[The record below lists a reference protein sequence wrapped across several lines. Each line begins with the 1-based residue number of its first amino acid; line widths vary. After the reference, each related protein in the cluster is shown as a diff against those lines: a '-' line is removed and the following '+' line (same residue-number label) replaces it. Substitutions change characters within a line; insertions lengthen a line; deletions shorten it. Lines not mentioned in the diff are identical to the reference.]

1 MVRLPFKKKK
11 QQATTRTILVN
22 RRQPEEMSESLVVP
36 HYTHNKI
43 KTAKYSIVTFLP
55 KNLLEQFRR
64 IANFYFLCV
73 AVIQLSINSPVSPL
87 TSVLPLVLVICV
99 TAVKQGYEDWLRHRE
114 DNKVN
119 NSPSRV
125 LLEGEVKE
133 VRTRDIEVGD
143 IVVVAADEQ
152 FPCDL
157 LLLMSSDA
165 EGKCSVTTANLDGE
179 TNLKTFLCP
188 DESQYLTCV
197 DDLWKMRAVI
207 ECQLPHANLYDF
219 KGKMEVYRGS
229 GLPTTASLNTDNLL
243 PRGARLKNTS
253 TVYGV
258 AIYTGEETKMALN
271 SKMTSNKFSTVE
283 KSMNNFLVFFLA
295 VLLLQIIVC
304 TVLKYLLY
312 TGPIME
318 DMWYLGV
325 AANSTVTVEDVVQ
338 DSFFFPHYL
347 QLYHPHLSLRYSS
360 TYKKKIEKKLSI
372 LPEMQKFIGAM
383 FIEWDD
389 QLICGKTG
397 ERCKCNT
404 SDLNEELGQ
413 VQYLFT
419 DKTGTLTENCM
430 NFRHCSVEGLKYVDV
445 EEQLH
450 YTSHRDTSKTFPID
464 HWPDNLDTFLETL
477 ALCHTVQVTPTSR
490 STTEA
495 ITTPQGIQLSD
506 FRLQYQAASPDEKA
520 LVEACARY
528 GVVFEGQ
535 VKDEL
540 RLSVRGHTKLFKRLQ
555 VLEFDSDRKCMSV
568 VVREEASGR
577 IWLLTKGAESSVL
590 RRCSDAA
597 HLQPLHDTTLA
608 HIDDYALMGLR
619 TLAVARRELTK
630 EDYQE
635 FAMQLSQA
643 KQMVEG
649 REAAVREVTE
659 RMEAELRLLGATGV
673 EDLLQEGVQE
683 TLEAL
688 RAAGIKV
695 WVLTGDKVETA
706 VNIAYSCGHFKRFMT
721 VLSLTS
727 LHDLHQAESVLQM
740 CWQETEGDSQY
751 GLVVDGTSLHILL
764 ENLKEE
770 FYSVCRR
777 CTAVVCCRMSPRQKA
792 ETVRLV
798 KTSRTSSVCST
809 TGANDVSMIQEAHVG
824 IGVMGKE
831 GRQAVRCSDFAFARF
846 RFLKRV
852 LLLHAFDYF
861 YVRGN
866 TLVQYS
872 FYKNVAFITPQVF
885 FAIWSAFSPQS
896 VYDSLSLTMYNIT
909 FTSLPVIVYG
919 LLDQNLPPSLLLNR
933 PELYQRIAHNSAM
946 SWLSFCRWNCFALW
960 HSCVVYFGLM
970 LVCSDDTC
978 GLPDGQTSDLYLL
991 GTTLVSLYVFI
1002 TNFKLVLES
1011 HYFTLLFL
1019 LALLLTFVG
1028 YVGLSLIYQGVLLD
1042 AFNNYGVYWTY
1053 YLMFKSWSL
1062 MLASVLLVVA
1072 SLLPD
1077 LLHKIYLAS
1086 KDVRVRAQQR
1096 RKRKTRAVSLK
1107 AYISHVNKAF
1117 DPTEGSGSLWEVT
1130 KREDSEN
1137 GRVKE
1142 LGQGSR
1148 ELGQG
1153 SRELGQGSRELGQGS
1168 REIGQGS
1175 REIGQG
1181 SREIGQGIEIDREKE
1196 IYLNKIMCQ
1205 DKETGHYSGPWTQT
1219 EPLTHH
1225 RAMVAVSEKV
1235 ADSETFIGNKTIIND
1250 KNSLDNE
1257 AFLESET
1264 ENGTTSCTGS
1274 WASGSTLI

>member
-1 MVRLPFKKKK
+1 K

-43 KTAKYSIVTFLP
+43 KTAK
-55 KNLLEQFRR
+55 
-64 IANFYFLCV
+64 
-73 AVIQLSINSPVSPL
+73 LSINSPVSPL

-253 TVYGV
+253 TV
-258 AIYTGEETKMALN
+258 
-271 SKMTSNKFSTVE
+271 
-283 KSMNNFLVFFLA
+283 SMNNFLVFFLA

-312 TGPIME
+312 TGPIM
-318 DMWYLGV
+318 
-325 AANSTVTVEDVVQ
+325 
-338 DSFFFPHYL
+338 
-347 QLYHPHLSLRYSS
+347 
-360 TYKKKIEKKLSI
+360 
-372 LPEMQKFIGAM
+372 EMQKFIGAM

-577 IWLLTKGAESSVL
+577 IWLLTKGAESS
-590 RRCSDAA
+590 
-597 HLQPLHDTTLA
+597 
-608 HIDDYALMGLR
+608 MGLR

-770 FYSVCRR
+770 FYSV
-777 CTAVVCCRMSPRQKA
+777 PLP
-792 ETVRLV
+792 E
-798 KTSRTSSVCST
+798 
-809 TGANDVSMIQEAHVG
+809 E
-824 IGVMGKE
+824 GV
-831 GRQAVRCSDFAFARF
+831 AAPC
-846 RFLKRV
+846 
-852 LLLHAFDYF
+852 HFDYF

-872 FYKNVAFITPQVF
+872 FYKNVAFIT
-885 FAIWSAFSPQS
+885 PQS

-933 PELYQRIAHNSAM
+933 PELYQRIAHNSA
-946 SWLSFCRWNCFALW
+946 
-960 HSCVVYFGLM
+960 
-970 LVCSDDTC
+970 
-978 GLPDGQTSDLYLL
+978 
-991 GTTLVSLYVFI
+991 I
-1002 TNFKLVLES
+1002 
-1011 HYFTLLFL
+1011 
-1019 LALLLTFVG
+1019 
-1028 YVGLSLIYQGVLLD
+1028 D